1 MKISLQQQIF
11 INIVM
16 ILLCVKAWLFWMG
29 PVEKVVEIILVNPQ
43 TLRESM
49 DTTIAIYG
57 FPS

>member
-16 ILLCVKAWLFWMG
+16 ILLCVKAWLFWME
-29 PVEKVVEIILVNPQ
+29 PVEKVVEVILMNPQ
-43 TLRESM
+43 ILRESI
-49 DTTIAIYG
+49 DTSVTIYG